1 MSSRCSHNMVN
12 FGPVMAEIGSG
23 VWVSPV
29 NFNGSRVLAALLH
42 GSTRSQHPANF
53 AVLNSW
59 IEGATYVRQGDHHV
73 GHWPDI
79 FSFFSSPNLSGRRFL
94 PYFHTWCDLI
104 ADLECISEMC
114 CTLLA
119 ENTGRKKSIKKS
131 PSGYHRTTLSGYI
144 FANKART
151 DNRKKKC

>member
-79 FSFFSSPNLSGRRFL
+79 FSFFSSPNLNRRRL
-94 PYFHTWCDLI
+94 DVCRTSTHGMALVR
-104 ADLECISEMC
+104 ISDAGLKPSARGSLK
-114 CTLLA
+114 TQDA
-119 ENTGRKKSIKKS
+119 KKS
-131 PSGYHRTTLSGYI
+131 PKIAIWAPPHNFVGLYLR
-144 FANKART
+144 N
-151 DNRKKKC
+151 